1 MSIAVVAGL
10 GNPGLKYRK
19 TRHNIGFHLI
29 DKFAA
34 KLAVKWKTEPK
45 FEAETAVVSLGAR
58 KLLLVKPQTFMNASG
73 RSLGAILRYRKLT
86 SQSLLVIYDD
96 ITLDLAR
103 AKLSCNGSAGGHNGI
118 TDLLENVGPGFF
130 RYRIGVGE
138 KSDKNMDLADYVL
151 SRFSK
156 AENAVIDGRIPDYIE
171 HLQQI
176 IHLGPEPAMQF
187 INQRKAPKHER
198 SDNKEL

>member
-34 KLAVKWKTEPK
+34 QFAVKWKAEPK
-45 FEAETAVVSLGAR
+45 FEAETAVISIEER

-73 RSLGAILRYRKLT
+73 RSLGAILRYRKLAPE
-86 SQSLLVIYDD
+86 SLLVIYDD

-103 AKLSCNGSAGGHNGI
+103 VKISREGSAGGHNGI
-118 TDLLENVGPGFF
+118 TDLLEKVGAGFF

-138 KSDKNMDLADYVL
+138 KPDKNMDLADYVL

-156 AENAVIDGRIPDYIE
+156 AEDAIVDGRIPDYIE
-171 HLQQI
+171 HLHQI

-198 SDNKEL
+198 SDNQEL